1 MNFTRTQ
8 FENTLDRTHSFSIKW
23 DPDFMIERF
32 GTSDLLPFNHAEM
45 DFECPL
51 PIQKAV
57 QSRAEHGIYG
67 YTLVPQEYYNA
78 VISWYKTRHQLSINT
93 EEILYSTGV
102 IFSLRNVIQFFT
114 QPGDEI
120 MLFTPI
126 YRPLAEAVTDQQRKL
141 ITVPLRIDK
150 NYYSMDYDAIEKIV
164 ASNRIKL
171 CIICNPHNPVGRVWR
186 RDELIRLGD
195 ICLANNILIVSDEI
209 HCDLTAKNHSYT
221 SILNASYEISQNAIM
236 ISSYTKTFN
245 TSGLKTANI
254 FIKNP
259 SLRKSFFNFYKKK
272 FVYAPNVFGIIGLI
286 AAYTQCAQWVDLLT
300 QYLDENYEFACN
312 FINDH
317 EIPITVMP
325 REGTPLLWLDF
336 RDFPYPSE
344 DVFKMLLTKAHII
357 SYDGRDFTANGE
369 GFQRLS
375 LGYPRKILKEGL
387 SRILTVYK
395 NIEK

>member
-8 FENTLDRTHSFSIKW
+8 FENILDRTHSFSIKW

-51 PIQKAV
+51 PIKKAV
-57 QSRAEHGIYG
+57 QSRAQHGIYG
-67 YTLVPQEYYNA
+67 YTLVPQEYYDA

-114 QPGDEI
+114 HPGDEI
-120 MLFTPI
+120 LLFTPI

-150 NYYSMDYDAIEKIV
+150 NYYSIDYDAIEKIV

-186 RDELIRLGD
+186 QDELIRLGN

-209 HCDLTAKNHSYT
+209 HCDLTAENHSYT

-236 ISSYTKTFN
+236 ITSYTKTFN
-245 TSGLKTANI
+245 TSGLKTANVL
-254 FIKNP
+254 IKNP
-259 SLRKSFFNFYKKK
+259 LLRKSFFGFYKKK
-272 FVYAPNVFGIIGLI
+272 FIYAPNVFGIIGLI
-286 AAYTQCAQWVDLLT
+286 AAYTQCSQWVDLLT
-300 QYLDENYEFACN
+300 QYLDENYEYAYN
-312 FINDH
+312 FFIKN
-317 EIPITVMP
+317 EIPIRVMP

-344 DVFKMLLTKAHII
+344 DVFELLLTQAHII
-357 SYDGRDFTANGE
+357 SYDGRDFTANGD

-395 NIEK
+395 NLEK